1 MYELSA
7 SFGLNRQVVSINIG
21 SGVDCLTS
29 GDSRH
34 FANRGSENDQAG
46 NNIAVTEGRMH
57 PQRERSELAS
67 LRCNDDVGSHA
78 LPCLFEHS
86 IKREPRES
94 GFGLQTPAGLLPQ
107 V

>member
-1 MYELSA
+1 MYELGA

-46 NNIAVTEGRMH
+46 NNIAVTEEVVCTRNVNA
-57 PQRERSELAS
+57 AS
-67 LRCNDDVGSHA
+67 L
-78 LPCLFEHS
+78 
-86 IKREPRES
+86 
-94 GFGLQTPAGLLPQ
+94 PAA
-107 V
+107 VAMTM